1 MYFPCPR
8 SREFDAKV
16 LCVSLGQLYD
26 SSISCV
32 LPVSCALLGHLCNP
46 SVSYML
52 QVAVGSCASLG
63 PLCIFLPVLCH
74 SVGCMITL
82 SVMYYSVS
90 CVLPHQLCFTRSVV
104 YFSVSCALLGQLCT
118 SLSVVHYSISCVLPS
133 QLSQTRSVVL
143 HSVSCMIIPSVVYY
157 SISCVLFHHLCITP
171 SGEFN
176 PLFSISI
183 FETLSNFTQLQVTQL
198 IEVVKQK
205 SFSNLGIL
213 SPELLKCF
221 IFPLFTVSQS
231 PQF

>member
-1 MYFPCPR
+1 MQR
-8 SREFDAKV
+8 
-16 LCVSLGQLYD
+16 
-26 SSISCV
+26 SCV
-32 LPVSCALLGHLCNP
+32 YHSVSCTIILSVVYSPVSCALLGHLCNL
-46 SVSYML
+46 SVSCML

-63 PLCIFLPVLCH
+63 HLRIFLPVLYH

-90 CVLPHQLCFTRSVV
+90 CVLPHQLCITRSVV
-104 YFSVSCALLGQLCT
+104 YFSVSC
-118 SLSVVHYSISCVLPS
+118 VLPS
-133 QLSQTRSVVL
+133 QLSQTWSVVL
-143 HSVSCMIIPSVVYY
+143 HSVNWMIILSVVYY
-157 SISCVLFHHLCITP
+157 SVSCVLFHHLCITP
-171 SGEFN
+171 SGEFT
-176 PLFSISI
+176 PLFPISI

-205 SFSNLGIL
+205 ISSNLGIL

>member
-16 LCVSLGQLYD
+16 LCVSLGELYD
-26 SSISCV
+26 
-32 LPVSCALLGHLCNP
+32 N
-46 SVSYML
+46 
-52 QVAVGSCASLG
+52 
-63 PLCIFLPVLCH
+63 
-74 SVGCMITL
+74 
-82 SVMYYSVS
+82 
-90 CVLPHQLCFTRSVV
+90 
-104 YFSVSCALLGQLCT
+104 
-118 SLSVVHYSISCVLPS
+118 SISCVLPS

-143 HSVSCMIIPSVVYY
+143 HSVSWMIIPSVVYY
-157 SISCVLFHHLCITP
+157 SVSCVLFHHLCITP
-171 SGEFN
+171 SGECN
-176 PLFSISI
+176 PLFPISI

-205 SFSNLGIL
+205 IFSNLGIL